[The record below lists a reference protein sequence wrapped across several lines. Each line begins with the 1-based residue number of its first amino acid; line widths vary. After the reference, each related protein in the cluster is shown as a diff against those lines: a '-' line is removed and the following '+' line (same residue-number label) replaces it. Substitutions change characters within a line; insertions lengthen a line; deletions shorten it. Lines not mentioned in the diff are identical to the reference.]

1 MCGWPIFAEGHG
13 FGMGVAVV
21 LEPEKASSTPCGGGV
36 GSVGWP
42 GAYGGWWRADPN
54 DTSVMIFL
62 THNMRTL
69 DQLLKGIGLGVYDA
83 IERFQKLASAY

>member
-1 MCGWPIFAEGHG
+1 MANFRRGSRIRDGCRSGARTRGFVDSVRRRRGVCGLAGCLRG
-13 FGMGVAVV
+13 LVA
-21 LEPEKASSTPCGGGV
+21 G
-36 GSVGWP
+36 
-42 GAYGGWWRADPN
+42 DPN